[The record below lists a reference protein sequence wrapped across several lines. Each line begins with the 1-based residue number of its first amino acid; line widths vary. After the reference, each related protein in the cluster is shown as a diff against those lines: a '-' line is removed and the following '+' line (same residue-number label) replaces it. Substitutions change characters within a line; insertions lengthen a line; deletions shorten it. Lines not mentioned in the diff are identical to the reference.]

1 VTRRRASP
9 RAMVLADVVANA
21 KVGLVDGQPGVNGGR

>member
-1 VTRRRASP
+1 
-9 RAMVLADVVANA
+9 MVLADVVANA